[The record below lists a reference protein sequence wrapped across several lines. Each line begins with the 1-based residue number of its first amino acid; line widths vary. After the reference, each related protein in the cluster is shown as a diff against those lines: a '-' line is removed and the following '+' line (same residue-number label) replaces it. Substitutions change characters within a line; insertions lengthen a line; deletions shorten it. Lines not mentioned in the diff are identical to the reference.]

1 MKHTG
6 AGNLFRVGLLLAT
19 FLAGI
24 SAAKASDSD
33 AEKLREL
40 ERAMNATGPAAVD
53 GGSPTKKRTRAI
65 VFDAEPQAA
74 TQNSTAVSSGGGADC
89 QSLPPGATGISVDF
103 TINFN
108 IGSATISQTSENTLD
123 QIAKVLALNPS
134 TCIIV
139 EGHTD
144 STGNAER
151 NMSLSRDRAAS
162 VVNYVSTRSNI
173 ERRRLVPIGKGSNDP
188 LRNLDARDPK
198 NRRVVFKVVGS

>member
-1 MKHTG
+1 MKHG
-6 AGNLFRVGLLLAT
+6 HAGNLFRVSVLMTALLAGMS
-19 FLAGI
+19 LA
-24 SAAKASDSD
+24 AASDGD

-40 ERAMNATGPAAVD
+40 ERAMNATAPAAD
-53 GGSPTKKRTRAI
+53 GASPTKKRTRAI

-74 TQNSTAVSSGGGADC
+74 APGAAPVSAGGGTDC
-89 QSLPPGATGISVDF
+89 QSLPPGVNGISVDF

-108 IGSATISQTSENTLD
+108 IGSATISPTSENTLD

-144 STGNAER
+144 STGNADR
-151 NMSLSRDRAAS
+151 NMMLSRDRAAS

-173 ERRRLVPIGKGSNDP
+173 ERKRLVPVGKGSSDP